1 MQAGYPTC
9 LAFMRILGIQILVLT
24 LGYKYF
30 SSLSHLHRPTLVT
43 SCSLLWPTFPMLAV
57 SCLLETGNLPSF
69 SSIPSIILSSLLIV
83 SDSGFSWYTLS
94 LSTFCLCS
102 HINLFW
108 NLCQYVLNFYLPIM
122 KCTQGIWCLTASNSG
137 EFGCYLL
144 ETH

>member
-1 MQAGYPTC
+1 MQAGYHTC
-9 LAFMRILGIQILVLT
+9 LAFMRVLGIQTLVL
-24 LGYKYF
+24 L
-30 SSLSHLHRPTLVT
+30 SLLHRPTLVT
-43 SCSLLWPTFPMLAV
+43 SCSLLCPTFPMLTV
-57 SCLLETGNLPSF
+57 SCLLETGNFLSF
-69 SSIPSIILSSLLIV
+69 SIIPSIILSSLLIV
-83 SDSGFSWYTLS
+83 PDSGFSWHTLS

-122 KCTQGIWCLTASNSG
+122 KCTQGIWCLTASDSG